1 MGELSNQR
9 QYQHVG
15 DSSAR
20 PPDKRLSVM
29 RRYLESGVDFEWPE
43 GVGKCLGNHCDLNSG
58 PGHHIPLIWKSRI
71 SDKKASID
79 IYVGG
84 EQYAFKE
91 AFAVKTI
98 REKTYLKSKTRAR
111 NEVENMKDLRYYIK
125 PENILIDSSGAV
137 VLTDFGISRRFPKK
151 EPHVT
156 NDKWE
161 WTRKYASPEIMRGK
175 KVPRDDPS
183 DVFSLG
189 CVFLEMAS
197 LILGRDLESMCAHY
211 ATSMDGS
218 GLEDAYYCNL
228 ERVYTWIGSL
238 EKPHAFEPRP
248 CAPDLRGENIEGQ
261 DFVPDLNLHMI
272 EALATVRLM
281 LDLEP
286 PERPPARRL
295 WENFQHVSSQMCRDC
310 DPRLPDE
317 IWTPNRRQKDAME
330 SGASRRRSMQLIP
343 EEASDNPSNDTR
355 DGEAAND
362 LLSANY
368 RSDRRSSIGARA
380 SSPHTGRKQAYLSR
394 PYDSAPTPKSLP
406 VGASR
411 EPSGSAGPGPPV
423 QDDTQM
429 RRTSSATDGR
439 RADVPGH
446 PAASRS
452 MSPKQRRR
460 YSHNP
465 QQHGSPQAPLA
476 SLYALPRNIEHV
488 SNSAHSP
495 LGAKRQ
501 VTAFESLKDHE
512 KPGLG
517 AHLSP
522 QKQGHLQ
529 PGTQIIIYDFLIKQA
544 YVTAYAHLRG
554 NHTPLTSA

>member
-1 MGELSNQR
+1 
-9 QYQHVG
+9 
-15 DSSAR
+15 
-20 PPDKRLSVM
+20 
-29 RRYLESGVDFEWPE
+29 
-43 GVGKCLGNHCDLNSG
+43 
-58 PGHHIPLIWKSRI
+58 
-71 SDKKASID
+71 
-79 IYVGG
+79 
-84 EQYAFKE
+84 
-91 AFAVKTI
+91 
-98 REKTYLKSKTRAR
+98 
-111 NEVENMKDLRYYIK
+111 
-125 PENILIDSSGAV
+125 
-137 VLTDFGISRRFPKK
+137 
-151 EPHVT
+151 
-156 NDKWE
+156 
-161 WTRKYASPEIMRGK
+161 
-175 KVPRDDPS
+175 
-183 DVFSLG
+183 
-189 CVFLEMAS
+189 
-197 LILGRDLESMCAHY
+197 MCTHY

-228 ERVYTWIGSL
+228 DRVYTWIGSL

-261 DFVPDLNLHMI
+261 DFMPDLNLRMI

-286 PERPPARRL
+286 PKRPPAPRL
-295 WENFQHVSSQMCRDC
+295 WEDFQHVSSQMCRDC

-355 DGEAAND
+355 DGEATND

-368 RSDRRSSIGARA
+368 RSDRSSSIGGRA

-394 PYDSAPTPKSLP
+394 PYDSAPTPNSLP

-439 RADVPGH
+439 KADVPGH

-452 MSPKQRRR
+452 MSPKQRKR
-460 YSHNP
+460 YSQNP
-465 QQHGSPQAPLA
+465 LQQGPSQAPLA
-476 SLYALPRNIEHV
+476 GVYALPRDIERV
-488 SNSAHSP
+488 SNPPPVSRFERVPVAQNSTGSAHS

-501 VTAFESLKDHE
+501 VTASESPKDNE

-517 AHLSP
+517 GYLSH
-522 QKQGHLQ
+522 QKQEHLQ

-554 NHTPLTSA
+554 NHTSHCLCKASVDCL